1 MFEHVLILYV
11 FGYVIALEKGFISYK
26 LTGSFHP
33 FEINKLD
40 KHLITR
46 GNSFIAIWLE
56 IIYTALK
63 KEICQTGN
71 DQLGE

>member
-46 GNSFIAIWLE
+46 GNSFIAI
-56 IIYTALK
+56 
-63 KEICQTGN
+63 
-71 DQLGE
+71 